1 MIHLTRTYLYMEIIK
16 ASFSNGSID
25 VGNAPAITTQGQITY
40 LGSYSGNNTIPLGQI
55 SKNLYAST
63 IIGQRNKFP
72 NYSMF
77 LEDTLKKMLKHGSVV
92 K

>member
-1 MIHLTRTYLYMEIIK
+1 RGN
-16 ASFSNGSID
+16 SQGVFFSNCSID

-40 LGSYSGNNTIPLGQI
+40 LGSYSGNKTIQLGQI

-63 IIGQRNKFP
+63 IIGQIDKFH

-77 LEDTLKKMLKHGSVV
+77 FGGYFELDAQTWFGIQINIACGT
-92 K
+92 